1 MSRFVHLK
9 VHTEFS
15 ISDGIIKVPD
25 LIRRT
30 VEWGMPAVAIT
41 DRVNLFGLI
50 KFYKRCMNA
59 GVKPIVGVELHVC
72 GLSGDVFRCTALAM
86 NNIGYANLLTLVSR
100 SYLDHP
106 DETHVDRDLL
116 LECGEGLIILSG
128 GRNGELG
135 QAILRND
142 HELAREIAFF
152 WQQSF
157 PDRFY
162 IEIQRTNRAEEES
175 YNAAAVKI
183 ASDAGVPLVASNDVC
198 FLDREDFEAHETRV
212 CIQSGR
218 VLGDNSRDRLYSEEQ
233 YYRSPEEMYQLFD
246 ELPQALENTYQIA
259 KRCNVSIQL
268 GSYFLPNYPVPE
280 GKQLDG
286 YFAELSQLGLN
297 KHLELFRVDRE
308 GWTQEDEVRYQSR
321 LEFELNVISQMG
333 FAGYFLIVMEFIQW
347 SRDNDIPVGPG
358 RGSGAGS
365 LVAFSLGIT
374 GIDPLA
380 YNLLFERF
388 LNPERVSM
396 PDFDIDFCMEGRD
409 KVIAHVSEMYGQEAV
424 SQIVTFGT
432 MAAKAVVRDVARVQ
446 GKPYGLADRLSKLI
460 PFEVG
465 MTLGKA
471 EEQVEELRDLISSS
485 EEVAEIMEM
494 AYTLEG
500 VVRNVGRHAGGV
512 VIAPSR
518 LTDFVP
524 LYLDEGG
531 SGLVSQFDKDDVES
545 AGLVKFDFLGLK
557 TLTIIDWAVKAI
569 NQSAVAKND
578 KILDIDRIPLDDV
591 ETFTMLQ
598 NASTRAVFQLESRGM
613 RDLIVRQKPDCF
625 EDIISLVALFRPG
638 PLQSGMVDDFI
649 DGKLGRTQVKYPH
662 PDLESI
668 LKETFGVILYQ
679 EQVMQI
685 AQVLAGYTLGQA
697 DILRRAMGKKKV
709 EEMAMQR
716 QMFLE
721 GATKNGVDIKIANP
735 IFDLMEKFAGY
746 GFNKSHSAAY
756 AMVSYQTAYLKR
768 HYPAEFMAAALSA
781 DMQNTDKIAA
791 LVEELKGLDLVLLSP
806 SVNEGVY
813 KFVARDREIVYG
825 LGAIKGVGQ
834 GPVDALVTVRTQGGK
849 FRNLSELCSRVGTE
863 GGNKRSFEALI
874 RAGALDCFNES
885 MVSLG
890 LHRAQL
896 TYQLADAM
904 LGAEQ
909 TAHNLEVGIN
919 DMFGGLDALKTPQ
932 RDMPEVPALSAAELL
947 LGEKETLGLYL
958 SGHPV
963 NEYLQEIRH
972 FCPVP
977 ISALKAKNKIQYVS
991 GLIVSTRMMRSKR
1004 GDPMAFLVV
1013 DDGSG
1018 RIEAAI
1024 FPKVFESCKE
1034 PIFSESIVVMSGE
1047 VQEDDFGGGLKFI
1060 VESVYSIEDAR
1071 IRFSK
1076 FIEIKARSGK
1086 LKPGFERRLKNIV
1099 KNHAADACPI
1109 VLSYEREDACGRMNL
1124 GQSWKVAA
1132 TDALLEDLRKEFGV
1146 EQVNFSY
1153 PKSASLQLV

>member
-15 ISDGIIKVPD
+15 ISDGIVKVPD
-25 LIRRT
+25 LVKRT
-30 VEWGMPAVAIT
+30 AQWGIPAVAIT

-50 KFYKRCMNA
+50 KFYKRCMSA
-59 GVKPIVGVELHVC
+59 GIKPVVGVELRVT
-72 GLSGDVFRCTALAM
+72 GFGKDSFQCTALAM
-86 NNIGYANLLTLVSR
+86 NNAGYANLLILVSR
-100 SYLDHP
+100 SYLHQA
-106 DETHVDRDLL
+106 DEARIERDVLF
-116 LECGEGLIILSG
+116 EHGDGLIILSG

-135 QAILRND
+135 QAVLRGD
-142 HELAREIAFF
+142 HGLAREIALA
-152 WQQSF
+152 WQHAF

-162 IEIQRTNRAEEES
+162 IEVQRTNRSQEES
-175 YNAAAVKI
+175 YNAVAI
-183 ASDAGVPLVASNDVC
+183 QLASELGIPLVANNDVC

-218 VLGDNSRDRLYSEEQ
+218 VLDDITRDRLYSEEQ
-233 YYRSPEEMYQLFD
+233 FYRSPQEMSRLFD
-246 ELPQALENTYQIA
+246 ELPQALENSYEIA
-259 KRCNVSIQL
+259 KRCNVSIRL
-268 GSYFLPNYPVPE
+268 GEYFLPNYPVPQ
-280 GKQLDG
+280 GKSLDV
-286 YFAELSQLGLN
+286 YFSELSHLGLD
-297 KHLELFRVDRE
+297 KHLEQFHQQRSD
-308 GWTQEDEVRYQSR
+308 WTPQDVVRYQSR
-321 LEFELNVISQMG
+321 LDFELGVISQMG
-333 FAGYFLIVMEFIQW
+333 YAGYFLIVMEFIQW
-347 SRDNDIPVGPG
+347 AKDNDIPVGPG

-374 GIDPLA
+374 GIDPLI

-409 KVIAHVSEMYGQEAV
+409 RVIAHVSEMYGQEAV

-446 GKPYGLADRLSKLI
+446 GKAYGLADRLSKLI

-471 EEQVEELRDLISSS
+471 EEQVEELRDMIRDN

-518 LTDFVP
+518 LTHYVP
-524 LYLDEGG
+524 LYVDDGG
-531 SGLVSQFDKDDVES
+531 AGLVSQFDKDDVES

-569 NQSAVAKND
+569 NESNATKDGTVLN
-578 KILDIDRIPLDDV
+578 IETIPLDDV
-591 ETFTMLQ
+591 DTFSLLQ
-598 NASTRAVFQLESRGM
+598 SASTTAVFQLESRGM

-649 DGKLGRTQVKYPH
+649 DCKRGRTKVKYPH
-662 PDLESI
+662 PDLEPV

-685 AQVLAGYTLGQA
+685 AQVLAGYSLGQA

-709 EEMAMQR
+709 EEMALQR
-716 QMFLE
+716 QMFCE
-721 GATKNGVDIKIANP
+721 GATKNGVDINIANP

-756 AMVSYQTAYLKR
+756 AMVSYQTAYLKQ

-781 DMQNTDKIAA
+781 DMQNTDKIAQ
-791 LVEELKGLDLVLLSP
+791 LVEELKGLRIALLPP
-806 SVNEGVY
+806 SVNQGAY
-813 KFVARDREIVYG
+813 KFVAQSNKIIYG
-825 LGAIKGVGQ
+825 LGAIKGVGE
-834 GPVDALVTVRTQGGK
+834 GSVDTLVTERELRGSYK
-849 FRNLSELCSRVGTE
+849 NLSEFCSRVGAE
-863 GGNKRSFEALI
+863 GGSKRTFEALI
-874 RAGALDCFNES
+874 RAGAMDCFNES
-885 MVSLG
+885 GLPLG

-896 TYQLADAM
+896 AYQLADAM

-909 TAHNLEVGIN
+909 TARNAEAGIS
-919 DMFGGLDALKTPQ
+919 DMFGGLEDVKVPQ
-932 RDMPEVPALSAAELL
+932 ADMPEIPTLTPGEILR
-947 LGEKETLGLYL
+947 GEKETLGLYL

-963 NEYLQEIRH
+963 DEYLREIRH
-972 FCPVP
+972 ICPVP
-977 ISALKAKNKIQYVS
+977 ISALKAKNRIQYLS

-1013 DDGSG
+1013 DDSSA
-1018 RIEAAI
+1018 RIEAAV

-1034 PIFSESIVVMSGE
+1034 RIFGESIVVMSGE
-1047 VQEDDFGGGLKFI
+1047 VQADEYGGGLKFI
-1060 VESVYSIEDAR
+1060 VESVYSMEDAR
-1071 IRFSK
+1071 LRFSK
-1076 FIEIKARSGK
+1076 CVEIKARISE
-1086 LKPGFERRLKNIV
+1086 LKPGFAQRLKLIV
-1099 KNHAADACPI
+1099 KNHSSDGCPV
-1109 VLSYEREDACGRMNL
+1109 VLSYERSDACGRMLL
-1124 GQSWKVAA
+1124 GQNWKVSA
-1132 TDALLEDLRKEFGV
+1132 TDDLLEELRNEFGV
-1146 EQVNFSY
+1146 ERVNFSY
-1153 PKSASLQLV
+1153 PKSSSLQLV

>member
-15 ISDGIIKVPD
+15 ISDGIVKVPD
-25 LIRRT
+25 LVRRT
-30 VEWGMPAVAIT
+30 AEWGIPAVAIT

-50 KFYKRCMNA
+50 KFYKRCMA
-59 GVKPIVGVELHVC
+59 SGVKPVVGVDLKVVS
-72 GLSGDVFRCTALAM
+72 SGKEIFQCTALAM
-86 NNIGYANLLTLVSR
+86 NNTGYANLLTLVSR
-100 SYLDHP
+100 SYLDQA
-106 DETHVDRDLL
+106 DETRIEKAVL

-128 GRNGELG
+128 GRNGEIG
-135 QAILRND
+135 QAILRGD
-142 HELAREIAFF
+142 HSLAHEIALD
-152 WQQSF
+152 WSQSF
-157 PDRFY
+157 PDCFY
-162 IEIQRTNRAEEES
+162 IEVQRTNRPQEEN
-175 YNAAAVKI
+175 YNAVVVQI
-183 ASDAGVPLVASNDVC
+183 ASELGIPLVADNDVC
-198 FLDREDFEAHETRV
+198 FLDREDYEAHETRV

-218 VLGDNSRDRLYSEEQ
+218 VLDDNTRDRLYSEEQ
-233 YYRSPEEMYQLFD
+233 YYRSPQEMSQLFD
-246 ELPQALENTYQIA
+246 ELPQAIENSYQIA
-259 KRCNVSIQL
+259 KRCNVSIRL
-268 GSYFLPNYPVPE
+268 GTYFLPNYPVPQ
-280 GKQLDG
+280 GKSLDV
-286 YFAELSQLGLN
+286 YLSELSHLGLE
-297 KHLELFRVDRE
+297 KHLEQFRQQRSD
-308 GWTQEDEVRYQSR
+308 WTSQDEERYQAR
-321 LEFELNVISQMG
+321 LDFELGVISQMG

-347 SRDNDIPVGPG
+347 ARDNDIPVGPG

-374 GIDPLA
+374 GIDPLI

-409 KVIAHVSEMYGQEAV
+409 RVISHVSEMYGQEAV
-424 SQIVTFGT
+424 CQIVTFGT

-446 GKPYGLADRLSKLI
+446 GKAYGLADRLSKLI

-471 EEQVEELRDLISSS
+471 EEQVEELRDMIRDN
-485 EEVAEIMEM
+485 EEVSEIMEM

-518 LTDFVP
+518 LTDYVP
-524 LYLDEGG
+524 LYVDDGG
-531 SGLVSQFDKDDVES
+531 AGLVSQFDKDDVES

-569 NQSAVAKND
+569 NESNATKDGTVLN
-578 KILDIDRIPLDDV
+578 IERIPLDDV
-591 ETFTMLQ
+591 DTFSLLQ
-598 NASTRAVFQLESRGM
+598 SAATTAVFQLESRGM
-613 RDLIVRQKPDCF
+613 RDLIARQRPDCF

-649 DGKLGRTQVKYPH
+649 DCKRGRTKVKYPH
-662 PDLESI
+662 PDLEPV

-709 EEMAMQR
+709 EEMALQR
-716 QMFLE
+716 QMFCE
-721 GATKNGVDIKIANP
+721 GATKKGVDIKISDP

-756 AMVSYQTAYLKR
+756 AMVSYQTAYLKK

-781 DMQNTDKIAA
+781 DMQNTDKIGQ
-791 LVEELKGLDLVLLSP
+791 LVEELNGLKIALGPP
-806 SVNEGVY
+806 SVNEGGY
-813 KFVARDREIVYG
+813 KFVARSNKIVYG

-834 GPVDALVTVRTQGGK
+834 GPVEALVIERDSRGSYK
-849 FRNLSELCSRVGTE
+849 NLSEFCSRLGTE
-863 GGNKRSFEALI
+863 GGTKRAFEALI
-874 RAGALDCFNES
+874 RAGAMDCFNQS
-885 MVSLG
+885 NLPLG

-896 TYQLADAM
+896 AYQLADAM

-909 TAHNLEVGIN
+909 TARNAEAGMS
-919 DMFGGLDALKTPQ
+919 DMFGGLSDVRVPMA
-932 RDMPEVPALSAAELL
+932 DMPEVPALTPAEILQ
-947 LGEKETLGLYL
+947 GEKETLGLYL

-963 NEYLQEIRH
+963 NEYLHEIRH

-977 ISALKAKNKIQYVS
+977 ISALKAKSRTQYIS

-1013 DDGSG
+1013 DDSSA
-1018 RIEAAI
+1018 RIEAAV
-1024 FPKVFESCKE
+1024 FPKAFDSCKDR
-1034 PIFSESIVVMSGE
+1034 IFSESIVVISGE
-1047 VQEDDFGGGLKFI
+1047 VQADDFGGGLKFI
-1060 VESVYSIEDAR
+1060 VECVYSMEDAR
-1071 IRFSK
+1071 LRFSK
-1076 FIEIKARSGK
+1076 CVEIKMRANE
-1086 LKPGFERRLKNIV
+1086 LQAGFAQRLKQIV
-1099 KNHAADACPI
+1099 KNHSSDGCPV
-1109 VLSYEREDACGRMNL
+1109 VLSYERSDACGRMSL
-1124 GQSWKVAA
+1124 GQDWKVAA
-1132 TDALLEDLRKEFGV
+1132 TDALLEELRNEFGV
-1146 EQVNFSY
+1146 DRVNFSY

>member
-15 ISDGIIKVPD
+15 ISDGIVKVPD
-25 LIRRT
+25 LVKRT
-30 VEWGMPAVAIT
+30 AEWGLPAVAIT

-50 KFYKRCMNA
+50 KFYKRCMSA
-59 GVKPIVGVELHVC
+59 GIKPIVGVELQIA
-72 GLSGDVFRCTALAM
+72 GSGKENFQCTALAM
-86 NNIGYANLLTLVSR
+86 NNVGYSNLLTLVSR
-100 SYLDHP
+100 SYLDEVG
-106 DETHVDRDLL
+106 ETRIEKHVL
-116 LECGEGLIILSG
+116 LEYGEGLIILSG

-135 QAILRND
+135 QTILRGD
-142 HELAREIAFF
+142 YGLAREIALD
-152 WQQSF
+152 WQRCF

-162 IEIQRTNRAEEES
+162 IEIQRTNRSEEDA
-175 YNAAAVKI
+175 YNAMAI
-183 ASDAGVPLVASNDVC
+183 QLASELVIPLVASNDVC
-198 FLDREDFEAHETRV
+198 FLDREDYEAHETRV

-218 VLGDNSRDRLYSEEQ
+218 VLDDNTRDRLYSEEQ
-233 YYRSPEEMYQLFD
+233 YYRSPQEMSQLFD
-246 ELPQALENTYQIA
+246 ELPQALENSYQIA
-259 KRCNVSIQL
+259 TRCNVSVKM
-268 GSYFLPNYPVPE
+268 GTYFLPNYPVPA
-280 GKQLDG
+280 GKSLDV
-286 YFAELSQLGLN
+286 YFSELSHTGLE
-297 KHLELFRVDRE
+297 KHLVQFRLHRSE
-308 GWTQEDEVRYQSR
+308 WTPNEESRYRSR
-321 LEFELNVISQMG
+321 LDFELGVISQMG

-347 SRDNDIPVGPG
+347 AKDHDIPVGPG

-374 GIDPLA
+374 GIDPLI

-409 KVIAHVSEMYGQEAV
+409 RVIAHVSEMYGQEAV

-471 EEQVEELRDLISSS
+471 EEQVEELRDMIKNN

-524 LYLDEGG
+524 LYVDDGG
-531 SGLVSQFDKDDVES
+531 AGLVSQFDKDDVES

-569 NQSAVAKND
+569 NAGKSTEDGSV
-578 KILDIDRIPLDDV
+578 LDIERIPLDDV
-591 ETFTMLQ
+591 DTFSLLQ
-598 NASTRAVFQLESRGM
+598 SAATTAVFQLESRGM
-613 RDLIVRQKPDCF
+613 RDLIARQKPDCF

-649 DGKLGRTQVKYPH
+649 DCKRGRTKVKYPH
-662 PDLESI
+662 PDLEPV

-685 AQVLAGYTLGQA
+685 AQVLAGYSLGQA

-709 EEMAMQR
+709 EEMALQR
-716 QMFLE
+716 EMFCD
-721 GATKNGVDIKIANP
+721 GATQKGVDIKVSNP

-756 AMVSYQTAYLKR
+756 AMVSYQTAYLKK
-768 HYPAEFMAAALSA
+768 HYPAEFMSAALSA
-781 DMQNTDKIAA
+781 DMQNTDKIAQ
-791 LVEELKGLDLVLLSP
+791 LVEELKGLKITLLPP
-806 SVNEGVY
+806 SVNVGSY
-813 KFVARDREIVYG
+813 KFVARNNDIVYG

-834 GPVDALVTVRTQGGK
+834 GPVDALVREREAGGSYK
-849 FRNLSELCSRVGTE
+849 NLSEFCSRIGTE
-863 GGNKRSFEALI
+863 GGTKRAFEALI
-874 RAGALDCFNES
+874 RAGAMDCFNGS
-885 MVSLG
+885 GVSLG

-896 TYQLADAM
+896 AYQLADAM

-909 TAHNLEVGIN
+909 TARNAEAGIN
-919 DMFGGLDALKTPQ
+919 DMFGGLDDVRVPAT
-932 RDMPEVPALSAAELL
+932 DMPEVPVLASGEVL

-958 SGHPV
+958 SGHPID
-963 NEYLQEIRH
+963 EYLYEIRH

-977 ISALKAKNKIQYVS
+977 VSALKARKRVQYVS

-1013 DDGSG
+1013 DDSSA
-1018 RIEAAI
+1018 RIEAAV

-1034 PIFSESIVVMSGE
+1034 RIFSESIVIMSGE
-1047 VQEDDFGGGLKFI
+1047 VQADDFGGGVKFI

-1071 IRFSK
+1071 LRFSRCV
-1076 FIEIKARSGK
+1076 EIKAHFSE
-1086 LKPGFERRLKNIV
+1086 LKPGFAQRLKRII
-1099 KNHAADACPI
+1099 KNHSSDGCPV
-1109 VLSYEREDACGRMNL
+1109 VLSYERKDACGRMSL
-1124 GQSWKVAA
+1124 GQNWKVAA
-1132 TDALLEDLRKEFGV
+1132 TDALLEELRSEFGV
-1146 EQVNFSY
+1146 ERVNFSY
-1153 PKSASLQLV
+1153 PESASLQLV